1 MEPSIKLAIY
11 ALCVFTSVAC
21 TVLLLRSYARTGAR
35 LLLWTALCFVGLS
48 LNNIILFVDVLVVP
62 HIDLSPWRT
71 LAAFAGVSVLLYGF
85 IWETE

>member
-1 MEPSIKLAIY
+1 MEATIKLAIY

-48 LNNIILFVDVLVVP
+48 VNNVFLFLDVLVVP
-62 HIDLSPWRT
+62 HIDLSAWRT

>member
-1 MEPSIKLAIY
+1 MEPTIKLAIY

-48 LNNIILFVDVLVVP
+48 LNNIVLFFDVLVVP

-71 LAAFAGVSVLLYGF
+71 LAAFAGVLVLLYGF